1 MDQKTKSALIAA
13 GLLIGAGIGI
23 AALSRPKLKGSEI
36 PDHKFKQDQLIKG
49 IVVEK
54 EHTDD
59 IKLRKDIAKGHLVED
74 PNAYDNQHF
83 KSDIKK
89 NRPAK
94 GSAEAKAI
102 MAEMRSK
109 KQQRMKKDDFKK
121 EIKEFDWVFSD
132 E

>member
-1 MDQKTKSALIAA
+1 MDQNTKSALIAA
-13 GLLIGAGIGI
+13 GIIIGAGIGL
-23 AALSRPKLKGSEI
+23 AALSKPKLKGSEI

-54 EHTDD
+54 EHTDN
-59 IKLRKDIAKGHLVED
+59 IELRKDIAKGHLVED
-74 PNAYDNQHF
+74 PKAYDNQHF

-94 GSAEAKAI
+94 GSPEAKAI
-102 MAEMRSK
+102 MDAMRAK
-109 KQQRMKKDDFKK
+109 RQQRMKKDDFKK
-121 EIKEFDWVFSD
+121 DIKEFDWVFSD